1 MAEGDG
7 KTLLDGAAASAGTTE
22 AAGATAAA
30 TGTGAETLTPEQT
43 AAAEAAKA
51 GKPAEGTKPD
61 AKPEGA
67 PEKYEFKFPEGIKAD
82 EGVLTEFTGIAK
94 ELNLTQDQAQK
105 LVDLQTKHVAA
116 SAKALQDGWAKTV
129 SDWAD
134 KAKADP
140 VIGGEKFAENLS
152 IAKAAIKAFGDEEF
166 EEMFNATGV
175 GSHPAFIRAFHK
187 IGKLMQD
194 DKIHIGA
201 GSQDTGK
208 SAADRLFT
216 KM

>member
-7 KTLLDGAAASAGTTE
+7 KTLLDGAAAPTGSTSSAVAGDS
-22 AAGATAAA
+22 GATAAPA
-30 TGTGAETLTPEQT
+30 AGSPDPVKGTAEDN
-43 AAAEAAKA
+43 
-51 GKPAEGTKPD
+51 KPAEGTKPD